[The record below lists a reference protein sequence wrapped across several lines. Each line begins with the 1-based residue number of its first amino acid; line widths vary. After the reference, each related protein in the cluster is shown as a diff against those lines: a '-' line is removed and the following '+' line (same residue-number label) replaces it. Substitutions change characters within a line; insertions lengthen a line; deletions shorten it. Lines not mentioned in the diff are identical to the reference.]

1 MSQGPE
7 NYSGKLTAAEEA
19 HIMTLTSPTDI
30 ADYIHQLELGAGLR
44 VEDPMNNNILHEID
58 RSQVVPSTV
67 TVKIGDKTFTGT
79 QAEVDT
85 QMLAAF
91 RAQQNQ
97 PPAADAARDSNG
109 RFSKEQPRTNPTPRL
124 TEGADKIAGDLITNA
139 LAAQGISIDDLK
151 EVVAGPASDRTA
163 VTSWAEATEAF
174 KNATPDYPGGEHMVE
189 LIGNKIAELGLHNKP
204 SAASIKKA
212 YEAVQADA
220 DQYVALRDAKTP
232 EEIRAILGTSERERD
247 RARAGYSY

>member
-1 MSQGPE
+1 
-7 NYSGKLTAAEEA
+7 
-19 HIMTLTSPTDI
+19 
-30 ADYIHQLELGAGLR
+30 
-44 VEDPMNNNILHEID
+44 MNNNILHEID
-58 RSQVVPSTV
+58 RSQMVAPV
-67 TVKIGDKTFTGT
+67 TVKIAGQTFSGT
-79 QAEVDT
+79 QEEVDA

-91 RAQQNQ
+91 RAQ

-109 RFSKEQPRTNPTPRL
+109 RFAKEQPRTNQTPRL

-151 EVVAGPASDRTA
+151 EVVSRPAADRTE

-247 RARAGYSY
+247 RARAGHSY